1 MKRTF
6 VSLALAVAAG
16 AACAEESFFS
26 RALSAINET
35 TPVGLKPAS
44 ERSGWFGDAWDGMK
58 QIGRDGQSG
67 LLLPAYTIHPAWDYP
82 NRKDQNGY
90 TWGGGISRS
99 VIDERGNERLVYAL
113 AFSDSHYDIE
123 PFVGYAWLARWPLG
137 NTGLYGGLGYT
148 VALTMRSDYSWLP
161 VPAPLPLASI
171 GTDSFGIYAA
181 YVPISNVAFFFAKA
195 QFDDVKRRG
204 TPPVGASPWSTRN
217 LVYASAS
224 HDKTNQEGIQ
234 GITVESGNGGM
245 LGYRHFFNRN
255 VALDLTVGR
264 DSHSMSDFGTK
275 LGDFDLFNATAAAQY
290 HFEASDSLRLH
301 AGLGLGYW
309 RVENPELGANSLERS
324 NFAPVVQ
331 AGATWAIDRNI
342 QLTGGLTMG
351 FPRID
356 LSRPG
361 KDTAAIKPS
370 PAKFH
375 LGIGY
380 AW

>member
-1 MKRTF
+1 VKRTL
-6 VSLALAVAAG
+6 VSLALAAASS
-16 AACAEESFFS
+16 AALAEESFFS
-26 RALSAINET
+26 RALSALNET
-35 TPVGLKPAS
+35 TPVGLKPLG

-67 LLLPAYTIHPAWDYP
+67 LLLPAYTNHPAWDYP

-90 TWGGGISRS
+90 TWGGGISRG
-99 VIDERGNERLVYAL
+99 VIDERGNERLVYAI

-123 PFVGYAWLARWPLG
+123 PFIGYAWLARWPLG

-171 GTDSFGIYAA
+171 GTDNFGIYAT
-181 YVPISNVAFFFAKA
+181 YVPISNVAFLFAKA

-204 TPPVGASPWSTRN
+204 TAPVGASPWSTRN

-224 HDKTNQEGIQ
+224 HVKTDQEGIQ
-234 GITVESGNGGM
+234 GITVASGNGAM
-245 LGYRHFFNRN
+245 LGYRHFFKRDL
-255 VALDLTVGR
+255 ALDLTVGR

-275 LGDFDLFNATAAAQY
+275 LGDFDLFNATATAQY
-290 HFEASDSLRLH
+290 HFEASDALRLH

-309 RVENPELGANSLERS
+309 RVENPELGANSLEDS
-324 NFAPVVQ
+324 AFAPVVQ
-331 AGATWAIDRNI
+331 AGATWAVDRN
-342 QLTGGLTMG
+342 LHVTGGLTMG
-351 FPRID
+351 FPRLD

-361 KDTAAIKPS
+361 ENTAAIKPS